1 MKLGWNECA
10 FKVGLDTRTLGVSML
25 SMPKKLAAISASL
38 ALFVLTSA
46 APVSAESWNV
56 RNWSGFDQ
64 NAATVTVGE
73 YGGFEPVSSRKAVR
87 NAVSSGVFESWICSE
102 GNQPNTACDLD
113 VPGVNFMS
121 TMILPRCESAT
132 QENCLEGAVFTK
144 PDGTEVQAVYLG
156 AAQTALLKA
165 IPEQGL
171 YAGGAISLFEVPGLT
186 NDGGSTTYS
195 ISVNAQV
202 KYDQRKKKFVTA
214 AVDAGV
220 NPYTVRTGAQYE
232 APIRRDS
239 TGPDGKPRVE
249 GRGSPECVWSEAGRC
264 GIREDFA
271 VGTKVSVSFRMSKD
285 ISGWF
290 RGRLAK
296 PDITIVD
303 FSASNNRIQVAAE
316 PVTVARMA
324 ATVNSA
330 NSSAEDLEVV
340 RNNGGEGAPG
350 QLERTVKYPF
360 SHWGDFAWVE
370 RFRKVANDTAAGA
383 TSIWSFSTVEGL
395 SNQSCLKDANRV
407 IGVVTTN
414 AMMYNGVVPEFNG
427 SQLIYK
433 VAGMHYLPD
442 GKSLVEGT
450 YDLVMRSDVARCLYG
465 FSKSPISATISV
477 VGEGG
482 ENRVA
487 TTVVNE
493 KDGWLKLAAYG
504 FSFSSPTISVK
515 LTQAKAPAKKTTITC
530 VKGKL
535 IKKVT
540 AVGPK
545 CPVGY
550 KKK

>member
-1 MKLGWNECA
+1 
-10 FKVGLDTRTLGVSML
+10 ML
-25 SMPKKLAAISASL
+25 SVPKKIAATAAALSLIISAS
-38 ALFVLTSA
+38 AS
-46 APVSAESWNV
+46 PVSAESWNV

-64 NAATVTVGE
+64 TAATVTVGE
-73 YGGFEPVSSRKAVR
+73 YGGFEPVSARQVVR

-102 GNQPNTACDLD
+102 GNQPGTACDLD
-113 VPGVNFMS
+113 VPGVHFDS
-121 TMILPRCESAT
+121 TMILPLCESDA

-144 PDGTEVQAVYLG
+144 PDGTEVKAVFLG
-156 AAQTALLKA
+156 AAKTALQKA

-171 YAGGAISLFEVPGLT
+171 YAGGAISLFDVPGLT
-186 NDGGSTTYS
+186 NGGGSTTYS
-195 ISVNAQV
+195 VSVNARV
-202 KYDQRKKKFVTA
+202 TYDQGTKKFVTS

-220 NPYTVRTGAQYE
+220 NPYTVKTGAEYE
-232 APIRRDS
+232 APVRRDGK
-239 TGPDGKPRVE
+239 GPDGKPRVE

-271 VGTKVSVSFRMSKD
+271 VGTKVSVSFRMSKQ

-303 FSASNNRIQVAAE
+303 FSAANNRIQVTAE

-324 ATVNSA
+324 AAVNSS
-330 NSSAEDLEVV
+330 NTSAEDLELVK
-340 RNNGGEGAPG
+340 NHGGEGAPG

-360 SHWGDFAWVE
+360 SHWGDFDWVE
-370 RFRKVANDTAAGA
+370 KFRKVSKDTAAGT
-383 TSIWSFSTVEGL
+383 TSIWSFSTVDGL
-395 SNQSCLKDANRV
+395 SNQPCLKDANRV

-414 AMMYNGVVPEFNG
+414 AMMYNGVVPDFKG
-427 SQLIYK
+427 GQLVYK
-433 VAGMHYLPD
+433 VAGLHYAPD
-442 GKSLVEGT
+442 GKTLNEGT

-465 FSKSPISATISV
+465 FSKAPISATISV

-487 TTVVNE
+487 TTVVSE

-504 FSFSSPTISVK
+504 FNFSSPTISVK
-515 LTQAKAPAKKTTITC
+515 LSQAASPVAAKKSTITC
-530 VKGKL
+530 VSTKNKKL
-535 IKKVT
+535 TKKVT

-545 CPVGY
+545 CPAGY